1 MSARTLKSPGSELDI
16 LTMPG
21 RGNLDAKAYFA
32 AIVGPLRAVFGKT
45 TSPTLTETT
54 VAQLVRNSGVTGQW
68 TYVTVLLPANAAGP
82 KVGMFTDSPANGFN
96 TALPVTLQKT
106 MGFSGGNSFAAVL
119 APGESL
125 YARSGPGE
133 GDFKVVVSVVWF

>member
-1 MSARTLKSPGSELDI
+1 MDPRSLKNLRPSAVIETVQ
-16 LTMPG
+16 G

-45 TSPTLTETT
+45 TSPTLVEAT
-54 VAQLVRNSGVTGQW
+54 VTQLVRNAGVTAQW
-68 TYVTVLLPANAAGP
+68 AYVTVLLPGNAAAP
-82 KVGMFTDSPANGFN
+82 KVGMFTDSPSNGFN

-106 MGFSGGNSFAAVL
+106 MGSAGGNSFAAVL

-125 YARSGPGE
+125 YGRSAPGE
-133 GDFKVVVSVVWF
+133 GSFKVVVSTVWF